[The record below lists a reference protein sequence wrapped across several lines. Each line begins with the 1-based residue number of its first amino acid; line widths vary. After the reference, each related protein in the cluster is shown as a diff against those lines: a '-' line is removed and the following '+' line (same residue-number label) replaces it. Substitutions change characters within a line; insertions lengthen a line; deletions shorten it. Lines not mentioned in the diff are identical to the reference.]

1 MSIISV
7 KDLPNLKD
15 KTLIYFASSIP
26 FDVLPDTFVCIVN
39 EDLSN
44 FVFKLRKID
53 ILYFPIICYDDGDM
67 KFASQ
72 AFWIFKAMG
81 YPVFV
86 LYGGIKA
93 CEDEGLELMSNCA
106 PPLLEK
112 KDPQFIDFNKLP
124 KLCPDAVTVK
134 ALPFLF
140 YEVLGQDITE
150 EKVKKVLEA
159 HRIDYNY
166 SNCTLKGKCAGVF
179 SLFLLYL
186 KFSDVKVF
194 LGEWSEPV
202 PFRSGNSLAPETFH
216 TVAESVYYDAIEGQ
230 SLSTNKVIDEDPV
243 PEKVTVEHYS
253 LSNVQP
259 RKSIHPYQIEAS
271 TTNCRSCLLL

>member
-7 KDLPNLKD
+7 KDLYNIEN
-15 KTLIYFASSIP
+15 KTLIYFASFVP
-26 FDVLPDTFVCIVN
+26 LDVLPDTFLCIVG
-39 EDLSN
+39 EDLSDL
-44 FVFKLRKID
+44 VYKLRKID

-67 KFASQ
+67 KLASQ
-72 AFWIFKAMG
+72 AFWVFKAMD
-81 YPVFV
+81 YPVYV

-93 CEDEGLELMSNCA
+93 CEDEGLELVSNAA

-112 KDPQFIDFNKLP
+112 KDPQPIDLNKLP
-124 KLCPDAVTVK
+124 KLCIEAVPVR

-140 YEVLGQDITE
+140 YEVLGHDITR
-150 EKVKKVLEA
+150 EKVKKVLEI
-159 HRIDYNY
+159 HGIDYNY
-166 SNCTLKGKCAGVF
+166 SNCTLKGKGVGVF

-194 LGEWSEPV
+194 LGEWSEPT
-202 PFRSGNSLAPETFH
+202 PPRFGNSLAPETFH

-230 SLSTNKVIDEDPV
+230 SLSTNKAIDEDPV

-253 LSNVQP
+253 LPNVQP
-259 RKSIHPYQIEAS
+259 KKSIHPYQIETS